1 MTLVGKERINGETV
15 TGMALI
21 LMALLFIWAGTMIPE
36 WATIYLVDY
45 VILAIGIGFLVLG
58 IITIQRNN
66 RARLSHPEGHSGSR
80 Y

>member
-36 WATIYLVDY
+36 WTTIYLVDY
-45 VILAIGIGFLVLG
+45 VILAIGIGFLALG
-58 IITIQRNN
+58 LITLQRNN
-66 RARLSHPEGHSGSR
+66 RARLSHLEIAS

>member
-1 MTLVGKERINGETV
+1 MTAGGKEKINGETI

-21 LMALLFIWAGTMIPE
+21 LMALLFIWAGTMNST

-45 VILAIGIGFLVLG
+45 IILAIGIGFLALG
-58 IITIQRNN
+58 IITIQRTN
-66 RARLSHPEGHSGSR
+66 RARLSHSEGHSSSR